1 MMRVGLV
8 GGTGKLGRGLALRFA
23 SAGHEVW
30 LGSRHVERAEGVAA
44 GLGADVRPV
53 TNAAACAA
61 ADVVV
66 IVVPY
71 RGQAQVLRGLGAQT
85 AGKPVVS
92 AVVPLVVDAAGPR
105 PLDVPEGS
113 AAEQCQA
120 LLGEARVVAGLHW
133 VPAPSLLKLDTV
145 LEMDVPLC
153 SDDAAAAAA
162 AVELCDAVK
171 GLRAFHAGPLRLARS
186 LEGLTPLLMS
196 VNQRYHGH
204 TSMRFPGLDL
214 ATGEREAR
222 AHGAKR

>member
-8 GGTGKLGRGLALRFA
+8 GGTGKLGRGLALRLA

-30 LGSRHVERAEGVAA
+30 LGSRDAERADRVAA
-44 GLGADVRPV
+44 DLGVDVRPV

-61 ADVVV
+61 ADIVVV
-66 IVVPY
+66 VVPY
-71 RGQAQVLRGLGAQT
+71 RGQAQVLRGLGEQT

-105 PLDVPEGS
+105 PLEVSEGS
-113 AAEQCQA
+113 AAEQCQV
-120 LLGEARVVAGLHW
+120 LLGAARVVAGLQW
-133 VPAPSLLKLDTV
+133 VPAPSLLKLDAV

-153 SDDAAAAAA
+153 SDDDDAVAA
-162 AVELCDAVK
+162 AVELCDAIK

-196 VNQRYHGH
+196 VNKRYHGH

-214 ATGEREAR
+214 AAGGPEA
-222 AHGAKR
+222 

>member
-8 GGTGKLGRGLALRFA
+8 GGTGKLGRGLALRLA

-30 LGSRHVERAEGVAA
+30 LGSRDAERADRVAA
-44 GLGADVRPV
+44 DLGVDVRPV

-61 ADVVV
+61 ADIVVV
-66 IVVPY
+66 VVPY
-71 RGQAQVLRGLGAQT
+71 RGQAQVLRGLGEQT

-105 PLDVPEGS
+105 PLEVSEGS
-113 AAEQCQA
+113 AAEQCQV
-120 LLGEARVVAGLHW
+120 LLGAARVVAGLQW
-133 VPAPSLLKLDTV
+133 VPAPSLLKLDAV

-153 SDDAAAAAA
+153 SDDDDAVAA
-162 AVELCDAVK
+162 AVELCDAIK

-196 VNQRYHGH
+196 VNKRYHGH

-214 ATGEREAR
+214 AAG
-222 AHGAKR
+222 GA

>member
-8 GGTGKLGRGLALRFA
+8 GGTGKLGRGLALRLA

-30 LGSRHVERAEGVAA
+30 LGSRDAERADRVAA
-44 GLGADVRPV
+44 DLGVDVRPV

-61 ADVVV
+61 ADIVVV
-66 IVVPY
+66 VVPY
-71 RGQAQVLRGLGAQT
+71 RGQAQVLRGLGEQT

-105 PLDVPEGS
+105 PLDVSEGS
-113 AAEQCQA
+113 AAEQCQV
-120 LLGEARVVAGLHW
+120 LLGAARVVAGLQW
-133 VPAPSLLKLDTV
+133 VPAPSLLKLDAV

-153 SDDAAAAAA
+153 SDDDDAVAA
-162 AVELCDAVK
+162 AVELCDAIK

-196 VNQRYHGH
+196 VNKRYHGH

-214 ATGEREAR
+214 AAGRPEA
-222 AHGAKR
+222 

>member
-8 GGTGKLGRGLALRFA
+8 GGTGKLGRGLALRLGG
-23 SAGHEVW
+23 AGHEVW
-30 LGSRHVERAEGVAA
+30 LGSRDAGRAEQVAA
-44 GLGADVRPV
+44 ELGVDSVRPA

-61 ADVVV
+61 TDIVVV
-66 IVVPY
+66 VVPY
-71 RGQAQVLRGLGAQT
+71 RGQTHILRGLVEQT

-92 AVVPLVVDAAGPR
+92 AVVPLTVDAVGPR
-105 PLDVPEGS
+105 PLAVPEGS

-120 LLGEARVVAGLHW
+120 LLAEARVVAGLHW
-133 VPAPSLLKLDTV
+133 IPAPTLRKPDAV

-153 SDDAAAAAA
+153 GDDDAAIAA
-162 AVELCDAVK
+162 AVELCDAIK

-196 VNQRYHGH
+196 VNQRYRGH

-214 ATGEREAR
+214 AAGER
-222 AHGAKR
+222 

>member
-8 GGTGKLGRGLALRFA
+8 GGTGKLGRGLALRLA

-30 LGSRHVERAEGVAA
+30 LGSRDAERADRVAA
-44 GLGADVRPV
+44 DLGVDVRPV

-61 ADVVV
+61 ADIVVV
-66 IVVPY
+66 VVPY
-71 RGQAQVLRGLGAQT
+71 RGQAQVLRGLGEQT

-105 PLDVPEGS
+105 PLEVSEGS
-113 AAEQCQA
+113 AAEQCQV
-120 LLGEARVVAGLHW
+120 LLGAARVVAGLQW
-133 VPAPSLLKLDTV
+133 VPAPSLLKLDAV

-153 SDDAAAAAA
+153 SDDDDAVAA
-162 AVELCDAVK
+162 AVELCDAIK

-196 VNQRYHGH
+196 VNKRYHGH

-214 ATGEREAR
+214 AAGGRE
-222 AHGAKR
+222 G